1 MDDVA
6 RMERK
11 SKKNLRF
18 AGLTLDLARLSLEGQ
33 DDKQL
38 YLRPKSFDVLRYLAE
53 NAGRIVP
60 KDELIGKVWSGVSVT
75 DDSLVQCINEVRTA
89 TGDRDRQIIKTIP
102 RRGYLFAAPV
112 VEAGTTA
119 AAAPTAVSTV
129 NYAKSGDVHI
139 AYRVQG
145 NATAPL
151 VFCPGF
157 VTHIES
163 LWTEPGA
170 AQFLNSMGRFARV
183 IMFDK
188 RGTGMSDRTDKM
200 PSMDERVDD
209 VRAVMDAVGVERATI
224 MGPSEGGSLAAYFA
238 ATHPQRCEGLVLY
251 GAFASFTSWIPT
263 EEALQQWFHYIG
275 KSWGSGASLPM
286 FAPSMTGNVVFTEWW
301 GRVERLGASPAAAM
315 ALLRLNSQIDITT
328 ILPSIRVPTLVV
340 HRTDDAQVN
349 IEGGRQ
355 LAARIPNA
363 RFVELSGVDHLAWL
377 GDNSDEILRLIE
389 EFMTCPRTAP
399 ILDRVLT
406 TVMVAEIVGS
416 TTRPLNGGRQYAQ
429 SPTAAH
435 NGIVRDVIAGFR
447 GRQFKMI
454 GSRIVATFDGVSRAV
469 QGGLALKNALAR
481 LCAVARVGIHVGE
494 VEVSGTDVRGAAVDV
509 AVGIVRSL
517 DCDEV
522 VVSRT
527 VRDLVAGSNLRFQ
540 ELGTRELGD
549 TAEAWQLYRAVA

>member
-1 MDDVA
+1 M
-6 RMERK
+6 RMERRTK
-11 SKKNLRF
+11 RNLLF
-18 AGLTLDLARLSLEGQ
+18 AGLTLDMERLSLEHQ
-33 DDKQL
+33 HKQVD
-38 YLRPKSFDVLRYLAE
+38 LRPKSFDVLHYLAE
-53 NAGRIVP
+53 NAGRIVA
-60 KDELIGKVWSGVSVT
+60 KDELIRKVWSGVSVT
-75 DDSLVQCINEVRTA
+75 DDSVVHCINEIRNA
-89 TGDRDRQIIKTIP
+89 IGDRDRQIIKTIP

-112 VEAGTTA
+112 VEAGTTV
-119 AAAPTAVSTV
+119 AAAPTPVSSV
-129 NYAKSGDVHI
+129 NYAKSGEVHI
-139 AYRVQG
+139 AYRVWG
-145 NATAPL
+145 DATSPL
-151 VFCPGF
+151 VFCPPF
-157 VTHIES
+157 VTHVET

-183 IMFDK
+183 IWFDK
-188 RGTGMSDRTDKM
+188 RGTGMSDRADKM

-238 ATHPQRCEGLVLY
+238 ATHPQRCEGLILY
-251 GAFASFTSWIPT
+251 GAFASFTSWLQT
-263 EEALQQWFHYIG
+263 EEALQQFLHYIDM
-275 KSWGSGASLPM
+275 SWGSGASLPM
-286 FAPSMTGNVVFTEWW
+286 FAPSMAGNVAFTEWW
-301 GRVERLGASPAAAM
+301 GRVERFGASPADAM
-315 ALLRLNSQIDITT
+315 ALMRLNSQIDITG

-340 HRTDDAQVN
+340 HRTADPAIN

-363 RFVELSGVDHLAWL
+363 RLVELSGVDHFPWL
-377 GDNSDEILRLIE
+377 GENADEILRLFE
-389 EFMTCPRTAP
+389 EFMTGPRTAP

-416 TTRPLNGGRQYAQ
+416 TTRPLNGGRQYLQ

-435 NGIVRDVIAGFR
+435 NLIVRDVIAGFR

-454 GSRIVATFDGVSRAV
+454 GKSIVATFDGVSRAV

-481 LCAVARVGIHVGE
+481 FCAAACIVIHVGE
-494 VEVSGTDVRGAAVDV
+494 VEVSGTEVRGAAVDV

-527 VRDLVAGSNLRFQ
+527 VRDLVAGCNLTFE

-549 TAEAWQLYRAVA
+549 TAEAWQLYRVIA